1 MSIEAIGALSGAGAA
16 LDVASIGGTQATG
29 QFSAILDR
37 VSALNDKLAGSQQN
51 VQALA
56 LGESTSLH
64 EAMMNLEST
73 RLQLELL
80 LQVRNKILDAYQE
93 IMRMQ
98 V

>member
-1 MSIEAIGALSGAGAA
+1 MSIEAIGALYGAGAA
-16 LDVASIGGTQATG
+16 LDVASIGGTQAPG
-29 QFSAILDR
+29 QFSAILDQ
-37 VSALNDKLAGSQQN
+37 VAALNDKLANSQQS

-64 EAMMNLEST
+64 ETMMNLEST

-93 IMRMQ
+93 VMRMQ